1 MMLANVLDQISQLAD
16 DEVIFAKKPWTL
28 SSEADVGRL
37 DIDFRVPKVI
47 SDRGLEYFLEVSVA
61 LKVLEAFGARKPT
74 QGECRALLM
83 YYAED
88 DAYPKWVYKSPQK

>member
-1 MMLANVLDQISQLAD
+1 MMLGNVLGQISQLENG
-16 DEVIFAKKPWTL
+16 EVIFAKKPWTL

-61 LKVLEAFGARKPT
+61 LEVLEVFGARKPT
-74 QGECRALLM
+74 RGECRALLM
-83 YYAED
+83 YYAEH
-88 DAYPKWVYKSPQK
+88 DAYPEWVYESPKK